1 MEKIIYKIEF
11 DPLKS
16 DNLYSQERTLGLS
29 YDVGNGKQKM
39 VVNLEEKWE
48 RRSRTVIVHFDGGYE
63 DEIFDIYHIYR
74 KLRLGNEED

>member
-16 DNLYSQERTLGLS
+16 DNLYSQIRMVGEE
-29 YDVGNGKQKM
+29 YDVGNGVKKM

-48 RRSRTVIVHFDGGYE
+48 RRSRTIIVHFDGGYE
-63 DEIFDIYHIYR
+63 DEIFDVYHIYR
-74 KLRLGNEED
+74 KLIHSDE